1 MNEAANEQAT
11 KKELEI
17 IENISI
23 SLTVGDIKNICK
35 HGETV
40 KNIKKNFADTM
51 VEKLEKNDKK
61 KFTKLEIG
69 EINPFKTVFSKNT
82 PSKKEEFVC
91 SNPRTHSLTNF
102 ALGPNISLTIKG
114 IEKNGGINILNLF
127 SPVKNKDCLKSVG
140 KLAKSVIEFRNKN
153 YKSLF
158 ERYVIGMNENK
169 NIGGKKKSKN

>member
-40 KNIKKNFADTM
+40 KNIKKNFVDTM

-69 EINPFKTVFSKNT
+69 
-82 PSKKEEFVC
+82 
-91 SNPRTHSLTNF
+91 
-102 ALGPNISLTIKG
+102 
-114 IEKNGGINILNLF
+114 
-127 SPVKNKDCLKSVG
+127 
-140 KLAKSVIEFRNKN
+140 
-153 YKSLF
+153 
-158 ERYVIGMNENK
+158 
-169 NIGGKKKSKN
+169 